1 MNKISNIDVNIISSK
16 AKNQIIVKISSDNG
30 NVGIG
35 EAWWGIPDKNNPGKT
50 AMPIASVIENIL
62 APKLIGKNPDEIEK
76 HWFDLWDYGY
86 RYGDQGIY
94 LMGLSGID
102 IALWDLLGKTNKI
115 SVMQILGGAVHD
127 SLPCYASLPPLR
139 DTKLVIKETK
149 RAIEKGINAVKLHEV
164 ETKYVSILRKE
175 FGESLK
181 IMVDVNGHYN
191 FIEALEAGNEMAKY
205 NVTWFEEP
213 VRPMRDH
220 HAIKEIGIKTKIP
233 IAAGENEYSINDFKR
248 LLDNKTVTYLQPEIT
263 KIGGITAAK
272 RLTVLTELY
281 NIALCPHNFSIGP
294 SLYASIHW
302 AFASPMSRWIEIP
315 WVPNDFDFN
324 FYNSLPEIHNGKIN
338 VPKGHGL
345 GLK

>member
-1 MNKISNIDVNIISSK
+1 
-16 AKNQIIVKISSDNG
+16 
-30 NVGIG
+30 
-35 EAWWGIPDKNNPGKT
+35 
-50 AMPIASVIENIL
+50 MPIASVIENIL

-86 RYGDQGIY
+86 RYGDQGVY

-139 DTKLVIKETK
+139 DTKLVISETK

-272 RLTVLTELY
+272 RLTSLTELN